1 MKCGL
6 FFINIRGV
14 VSEMLKRVEQSDVPL
29 VKEYIGTEYNKCLY
43 LYLDFVKYGLDNP
56 NLKFWLDMENAK
68 IKGII
73 LKYYSGMHIF
83 SKDKDCDYDEIKQL
97 IIEEFPSVICAEK
110 FLIENLSLLLKESEY
125 LSEYGWV
132 RVLSKHFN
140 IENSNVELAREEDF
154 ESISKLIKNDP
165 MGEFY
170 DLDELICQIKERDD
184 DNFGR
189 NYVIKEG
196 NKIISN
202 ASTNAELEKIAVL
215 SNVITDKAYRGQGFA
230 TKVCSKLCNDL
241 IDEGKKVYLINYTDE
256 STGLYDKLGFEVSCE
271 IGKLYLTD

>member
-1 MKCGL
+1 
-6 FFINIRGV
+6 
-14 VSEMLKRVEQSDVPL
+14 MLKRVEQRDVPL
-29 VKEYIGTEYNKCLY
+29 VKEYIGAEYYKCLY

-56 NLKFWLDMENAK
+56 NLKFWLDMENSK

-83 SKDKDCDYDEIKQL
+83 SKNKDCDYDEIKQL

-140 IENSNVELAREEDF
+140 IENSNVELAREEDI

-170 DLDELICQIKERDD
+170 DLDELICQIKERDE

-215 SNVITDKAYRGQGFA
+215 SNVITHKAYRGQGFA

>member
-1 MKCGL
+1 M
-6 FFINIRGV
+6 F
-14 VSEMLKRVEQSDVPL
+14 KRVEQRDITL
-29 VKEYIGTEYNKCLY
+29 IKEYIGTEYDKCLY
-43 LYLDFVKYGLDNP
+43 LYLDFIKYGLSNP
-56 NLKFWLDMENAK
+56 NLKFWLDIENAE
-68 IKGII
+68 IKCVV

-83 SKDKDCDYDEIKQL
+83 SKNKDCDHDKIKRL
-97 IIEEFPSVICAEK
+97 ILSESPSVICAEK
-110 FLIENLSLLLKESEY
+110 FLIENLFDILKETEY
-125 LSEYGWV
+125 LPEYGWV
-132 RVLSKHFN
+132 RVLSKHFEC
-140 IENSNVELAREEDF
+140 ENSTVELAGEKDF
-154 ESISKLIKNDP
+154 EAISRLIKNDP

-170 DLDELICQIKERDD
+170 DLDELISQIKERDE

-196 NKIISN
+196 DKIISN

-215 SNVITDKAYRGQGFA
+215 SNVITEKEYRGQGFA

-271 IGKLYLTD
+271 IGKLYMSDWYLIS